1 MRRAF
6 TGEPGRKLAVPADPP
21 AARCQSI
28 PDCQGKCILLVEDSE
43 PAVIQMTDILSEQG
57 YRVLV
62 ARNGKEALKQIEKT
76 LPDAMIL
83 DLMMPEVDGFEVL
96 RRIRGVDKTAQ
107 LPVLILTAK
116 HVTPE
121 ELHFL
126 KGNHIHQLIQKGDI
140 NKAGLLTAI
149 GKMVAP
155 ASKCRFPRTRPPAP
169 ASARKPHF
177 RESGKPVILVVEDN
191 PDNMK
196 TVKALLQETCTV
208 IEAVDGRQG
217 VAQAKA
223 HVPDLILMDISLPV
237 MDGFKT
243 FDAIRGWSPYGTSRS
258 SP

>member
-1 MRRAF
+1 
-6 TGEPGRKLAVPADPP
+6 
-21 AARCQSI
+21 
-28 PDCQGKCILLVEDSE
+28 
-43 PAVIQMTDILSEQG
+43 MTDILSEYG
-57 YRVLV
+57 CRVLV
-62 ARNGKEALKQIEKT
+62 ARNGKEALKWIENT

-96 RRIRGVDKTAQ
+96 RRIRSVEKTSQ

-116 HVTPE
+116 HVTAE
-121 ELHFL
+121 ELNFL

-243 FDAIRGWSPYGTSRS
+243 FDAIRGLESLRHIPIVALTASAMKGNREKILAHGFDDYLPKPIDKILLETTIHDKLTALTRGSA
-258 SP
+258 